1 MVSDIYRWI
10 YFRVV
15 DGFKD
20 SNSVVS
26 DSVCLHISALGF
38 SSDLA
43 ERLRFHMVTL
53 GWQQVANSFL
63 LTV

>member
-20 SNSVVS
+20 SNSVIS
-26 DSVCLHISALGF
+26 DSVSLHISALGF

-43 ERLRFHMVTL
+43 ESLRFHMVT
-53 GWQQVANSFL
+53 
-63 LTV
+63 